1 MLSSLPSASCECP
14 TFEFPGESAAGEQPP
29 SRTSGLQARRGAAH
43 FPGAPLQRHQGASPA
58 PAVVSFACAPDT
70 TASATFSASKEG
82 GMRGREVQARAP
94 ASRFE
99 GRLSLSALV
108 LCEHPAASRSIRC
121 WVVPCRDSSS
131 SAGSVRRVPSLHS
144 SVSLRLGY
152 TRPLF
157 LHTSAGVNPV
167 RSVPGS
173 RDTALPRCWRR
184 QSPDKPALDCAG
196 ATVPGFAIN
205 VLLLFEEWAVPAQA
219 GEAVCQPHHV
229 GLCRGLGA

>member
-1 MLSSLPSASCECP
+1 MLSTLRQSVSERP
-14 TFEFPGESAAGEQPP
+14 TFELPGEAAAGEQPP

-43 FPGAPLQRHQGASPA
+43 FPGTSIQQHQYASPA
-58 PAVVSFACAPDT
+58 PAVVSFAYAPDT
-70 TASATFSASKEG
+70 TASATFSASKEK

-99 GRLSLSALV
+99 GHLSLSASV
-108 LCEHPAASRSIRC
+108 QCEHPAASRSIRC

-144 SVSLRLGY
+144 SVSLRLVY

-173 RDTALPRCWRR
+173 RGTALPRCWRR
-184 QSPDKPALDCAG
+184 HCPSSRLCSRGQAPSTKPC
-196 ATVPGFAIN
+196 
-205 VLLLFEEWAVPAQA
+205 
-219 GEAVCQPHHV
+219 CQPKTARLRPHQ
-229 GLCRGLGA
+229 R